1 MAGRGWARV
10 PVRGE
15 ERERER
21 ERGGDGCMDMD
32 GYGWMVGRLDG
43 LERRG
48 KKRMGGP
55 SLCVGVKKMKEKNT
69 GVIGIV
75 WSMCD
80 DDLCF
85 FGHPW

>member
-10 PVRGE
+10 PFRGE

-48 KKRMGGP
+48 KKRMGAK
-55 SLCVGVKKMKEKNT
+55 SLCRCQEDERKKH
-69 GVIGIV
+69 GSYWYCVV
-75 WSMCD
+75 YV
-80 DDLCF
+80 
-85 FGHPW
+85 